1 MPSRRRQPAGPC
13 PGDPVS
19 PDFARRAMTL
29 LHEFNVLSEVFP
41 RFPAAAG
48 VESLAELAALL
59 WDLDAP
65 GLVHP

>member
-1 MPSRRRQPAGPC
+1 
-13 PGDPVS
+13 
-19 PDFARRAMTL
+19 MTL